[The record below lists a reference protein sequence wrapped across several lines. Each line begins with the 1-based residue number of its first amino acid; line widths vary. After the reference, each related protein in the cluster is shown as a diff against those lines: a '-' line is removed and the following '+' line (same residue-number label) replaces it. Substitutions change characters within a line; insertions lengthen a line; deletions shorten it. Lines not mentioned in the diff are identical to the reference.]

1 MSKKKRS
8 NNGSGGMVYST
19 NSDFGF
25 DEEEEIE
32 TLTPSEQKLK
42 VRLET
47 KHRGGKTVTMIE
59 GFEGNDEDGKAL
71 CKLLKQKCGTGGSYK
86 DGEMIV
92 QGNEL
97 KRVKEVLIKEGYH
110 VK

>member
-1 MSKKKRS
+1 MSKKKRYR
-8 NNGSGGMVYST
+8 NEGGGMVYST
-19 NSDFGF
+19 NDDFGL
-25 DEEEEIE
+25 DEEAEIE
-32 TLTPSEQKLK
+32 TPPPSEQSLT

-47 KHRGGKTVTMIE
+47 KHRGGKTVTLIE
-59 GFEGNDEDGKAL
+59 GFEGNDADGKAL

-97 KRVKEVLIKEGYH
+97 KKVKEVLAKEGYH

>member
-1 MSKKKRS
+1 MSKKKRFK
-8 NNGSGGMVYST
+8 NNGGGLVYST
-19 NSDFGF
+19 NSDFGY
-25 DEEEEIE
+25 DEDEEIE
-32 TLTPSEQKLK
+32 TPLPSEQNLK

-47 KHRGGKTVTMIE
+47 KHRGGKTVTLID
-59 GFEGNDEDGKAL
+59 GFVGNEADGKAL

-86 DGEMIV
+86 EGEMLV

-97 KRVKEVLIKEGYH
+97 KKVKEVLIKEGYH

>member
-1 MSKKKRS
+1 MSKKKRY
-8 NNGSGGMVYST
+8 NNEGGGMVYST
-19 NSDFGF
+19 NSDFSF
-25 DEEEEIE
+25 DDEEEIE
-32 TLTPSEQKLK
+32 TPSPSEQQLK

-47 KHRGGKTVTMIE
+47 KHRGGKVVTLVE

-86 DGEMIV
+86 DFEIV
-92 QGNEL
+92 IQG
-97 KRVKEVLIKEGYH
+97 KVVDKVKEILKKEGYH

>member
-1 MSKKKRS
+1 MSKKKRF
-8 NNGSGGMVYST
+8 NNQGGMVYST
-19 NSDFGF
+19 NEDFGY
-25 DEEEEIE
+25 EEEAEIE
-32 TLTPSEQKLK
+32 TPPPSKQHLR

-47 KHRGGKTVTMIE
+47 KHRGGKTVTLIE
-59 GFEGNDEDGKAL
+59 GFEGNETDAKAL

-86 DGEMIV
+86 DGEMLV

-97 KRVKEVLIKEGYH
+97 KKVKEVLIKEGYH

>member
-1 MSKKKRS
+1 MSKKKRYR
-8 NNGSGGMVYST
+8 NGEGGMVYST
-19 NSDFGF
+19 GSDFGF

-32 TLTPSEQKLK
+32 TRPPSEQHLK
-42 VRLET
+42 VRLES
-47 KHRGGKTVTMIE
+47 KHRGGKTVTLIE
-59 GFEGNDEDGKAL
+59 GFEGADEDGKAL

-97 KRVKEVLIKEGYH
+97 NKVKEVLLKEGYH

>member
-1 MSKKKRS
+1 MSKKKRYK
-8 NNGSGGMVYST
+8 GGQGGMVYST
-19 NSDFGF
+19 NEDFGF

-32 TLTPSEQKLK
+32 TLPPEEQYLK
-42 VRLET
+42 VRVET
-47 KHRGGKTVTMIE
+47 KHRGGKTVTLIE
-59 GFEGNDEDGKAL
+59 GFAGNDDDGKAL

-86 DGEMIV
+86 DGEMLV

-97 KRVKEVLIKEGYH
+97 QKVKDVLIKEGYN

>member
-1 MSKKKRS
+1 
-8 NNGSGGMVYST
+8 MVYST
-19 NSDFGF
+19 SDDFGQEE
-25 DEEEEIE
+25 DEMIE
-32 TLTPSEQKLK
+32 TLPPTEQYLK

-47 KHRGGKTVTMIE
+47 KHRGGKTVTLIE
-59 GFEGNDEDGKAL
+59 GFEGNDDDGKDL

-86 DGEMIV
+86 DGEMLV

-97 KRVKEVLIKEGYH
+97 KKVKEVLVKEGYN